1 MTDFPTQ
8 YTRRERVRAAA
19 GTSIHQLYS
28 PRYDKSGRLELV
40 PNGTE
45 DIYPMIQSH
54 KDSVDINVLLARYNN
69 GEVDALSRVQG
80 AYGDFTGYPA
90 TYAEL
95 LNRVIEGEHAFMQL
109 PVDVRE
115 KFDHSPTV
123 WMSQI
128 GTDDWFS
135 RMGVSRPEPVP
146 QSTPAPEV
154 NPDEP

>member
-1 MTDFPTQ
+1 MTNYPTQ
-8 YTRRERVRAAA
+8 YTPHERVHAEA
-19 GTSIHQLYS
+19 GTSIHQLYA

-54 KDSVDINVLLARYNN
+54 RDSVDINVLLARYSN

-80 AYGDFTGYPA
+80 AYGDFTDYPS

-95 LNRVIEGEHAFMQL
+95 LNRVIEGERAFMQL
-109 PVDVRE
+109 PVEVRE
-115 KFDHSPTV
+115 RFDHSASV

-128 GTDDWFS
+128 GTEDWMQ
-135 RMGVSRPEPVP
+135 RMGVESNPQPESKPEPGGDP
-146 QSTPAPEV
+146 SES
-154 NPDEP
+154 